1 MRIEVSGKHLELTPA
16 VRDYV
21 EQKAT
26 KLPRYYD
33 GVQEIDVVLEKPRS
47 EEFDVEV
54 RVEVEK
60 HDTFVARA
68 SGPDVYHCIDAA
80 VEKMSRQLTD
90 FKEKLKNSK
99 R

>member
-1 MRIEVSGKHLELTPA
+1 MRIEVTGKHLELTPA
-16 VRDYV
+16 VTEYV

-33 GVQEIDVVLEKPRS
+33 GVQEIDVILEKPRP

-60 HDTFVARA
+60 HDTFVARS
-68 SGPDVYHCIDAA
+68 SGHDVYHCIDAA
-80 VEKMSRQLTD
+80 VDKMSRQLTD